1 MVIKPRP
8 SNQLE
13 WIVLSQRGLCTWY
26 RQLSNGCRSANG
38 ANPSDNSLGRKAST
52 SRDAFSRGT
61 GSVKER
67 GVGSDDGSLGEAGN
81 AGSTWMVV
89 VYVVIGLVGIT
100 LLGLLGRR
108 LLRVRSPS

>member
-1 MVIKPRP
+1 MIKPRP

-13 WIVLSQRGLCTWY
+13 WIVLPRQELCTWY
-26 RQLSNGCRSANG
+26 RKLSNSWGLANG
-38 ANPSDNSLGRKAST
+38 ANPQRHSLRRKANT

-61 GSVKER
+61 GSVKESAER
-67 GVGSDDGSLGEAGN
+67 SDDGNLGEAGN

-89 VYVVIGLVGIT
+89 VYVVIGLVAVA

-108 LLRVRSPS
+108 LLSVRSAS